1 LFVLRLLAHVVA
13 AMNSAAYRERAE
25 QYAPKTAAEIQAA
38 ARELAT
44 QYSDHTVAAILKLDV
59 NAVRLM
65 IGPREAS

>member
-1 LFVLRLLAHVVA
+1 
-13 AMNSAAYRERAE
+13 MSAADRDRAE

-38 ARELAT
+38 ARELAK

-65 IGPREAS
+65 LGPREAS